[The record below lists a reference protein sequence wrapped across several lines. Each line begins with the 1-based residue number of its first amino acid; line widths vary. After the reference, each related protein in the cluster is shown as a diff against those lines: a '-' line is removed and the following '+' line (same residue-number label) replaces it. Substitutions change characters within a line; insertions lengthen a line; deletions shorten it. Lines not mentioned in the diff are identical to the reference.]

1 MFIKLTVEKSGRI
14 NQLFADK
21 ILSKVYNKK
30 DSYNGC
36 TYDMYQQ
43 CNERLNNM
51 INSVDKS
58 LEEQYD
64 RMKEGA
70 WIRMNDCG
78 LRKQQR
84 NAMIMSNTESRQ
96 AWVKTQWLMDF
107 NFPHFT
113 SIQIMI
119 CNEILFCG
127 FPFILFITPL
137 CRDWSL
143 ARFEIKSKHIFIIKS
158 IFSQPVTFKISKYV
172 NLSNILFRGKRK
184 IIQFHLLRKDAV
196 AAVYMYTKSIC

>member
-1 MFIKLTVEKSGRI
+1 
-14 NQLFADK
+14 
-21 ILSKVYNKK
+21 
-30 DSYNGC
+30 
-36 TYDMYQQ
+36 MYIWHVPTMQWTF
-43 CNERLNNM
+43 
-51 INSVDKS
+51 
-58 LEEQYD
+58 EQYD
-64 RMKEGA
+64 
-70 WIRMNDCG
+70 
-78 LRKQQR
+78 QF
-84 NAMIMSNTESRQ
+84 SRQ
-96 AWVKTQWLMDF
+96 KSWGAIWQNEGRCLNKNEWLWFKKTATQCNDNVKHGEGTRQTWVKTQWLMDF

-158 IFSQPVTFKISKYV
+158 IFSQPVTFKISKDV
-172 NLSNILFRGKRK
+172 NLSNILFCGKRK

>member
-1 MFIKLTVEKSGRI
+1 
-14 NQLFADK
+14 
-21 ILSKVYNKK
+21 
-30 DSYNGC
+30 
-36 TYDMYQQ
+36 MYQQ

-143 ARFEIKSKHIFIIKS
+143 ARFEIKSKHTFIIKS
-158 IFSQPVTFKISKYV
+158 IFSQPVTFKISKDV
-172 NLSNILFRGKRK
+172 NLSNILFCGKRK

-196 AAVYMYTKSIC
+196 AAVYVYTNQSANIFSQNAFQGI